1 MDSAKAKQAVEKA
14 TQAKQMAALMAAA
27 PIDPE
32 IQAPMATLQPE
43 DGYINPYHPLGTVPS
58 TPFSPGNMIDG
69 SMDPRARAVERTL
82 MP

>member
-1 MDSAKAKQAVEKA
+1 MDSAKAKQAVDKA
-14 TQAKQMAALMAAA
+14 MQAKQMAELMASA
-27 PIDPE
+27 PINPE

-43 DGYINPYHPLGTVPS
+43 DGYINPYRPLGTVPS